1 MKISK
6 QTSILLVSFVLCIAV
21 AAAGGA
27 TASKL
32 ITSKQI
38 KNGTIGMK
46 DLSKDV
52 RKRIAKTGSPGAAG
66 AQGAQGPAGPKG
78 DAGPTLIRITR
89 NIESTW
95 GINATSSTVATIN
108 TDLSDAGYSGEYNGS
123 LTHPAGVAFLAI
135 QVQARVANVTGIDP
149 VCRLETRKNSD
160 SWTLR
165 DSTGVISVSTGDAYM
180 SSVFASFTPGDTW
193 AFRVQCWTLS
203 GSGTA
208 RGEIAVVAGSPG
220 S

>member
-6 QTSILLVSFVLCIAV
+6 QTFALLVTFVLCIAV

-27 TASKL
+27 TAGKL
-32 ITSKQI
+32 ITGKQI
-38 KNGTIGMK
+38 KNGTIGLK

-89 NIESTW
+89 NVESTW
-95 GINATSSTVATIN
+95 GINASASTVATIDS
-108 TDLSDAGYSGEYNGS
+108 DLSDANYSGEYNPS
-123 LTHPAGVAFLAI
+123 LTHPAGITFLAI
-135 QVQARVANVTGIDP
+135 QVQARVANVTGNNP
-149 VCRLETRKNSD
+149 ECRLETKKNSG
-160 SWTLR
+160 SWVQR
-165 DSTGVISVSTGDAYM
+165 DTTGVISGDDAYM

-220 S
+220 N